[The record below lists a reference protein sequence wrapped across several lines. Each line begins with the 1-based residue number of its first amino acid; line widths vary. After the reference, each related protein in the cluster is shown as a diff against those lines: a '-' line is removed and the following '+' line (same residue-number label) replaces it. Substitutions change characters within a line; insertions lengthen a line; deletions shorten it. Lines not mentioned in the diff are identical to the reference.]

1 VKQKTLVSAIK
12 KILGAEIL
20 LSAAFM
26 TTAYAQSAP
35 TPASGAA
42 APTAASAASTGG
54 VTQLQKVQVT
64 GSLIRSSD
72 KVGYN
77 QVQTI
82 TAAQI
87 QASGAVTVADFMRD
101 TAANSASSWGE
112 SNPDSF
118 APGGA
123 GIALRGLSEKYTL
136 VLIDGV
142 RVAPYAFAVNLTDS
156 FFDLNTIPLN
166 MVDHIEIVKTGAVSQ
181 YGSDAIAGVV
191 NIITKKNF
199 QGVTLDGSLGGATNP
214 GSMGTTKFGVTA
226 GFGDLNSDRFNV
238 TVGAS
243 YFKQNGFS
251 EADRSNTSSQDFSN
265 QAGGTIISPVN
276 YWEQPGTQ
284 GQGAGIPFGNC
295 APGQKLV
302 SASQTSAGNAGCS
315 FNAANTWSLEPEEER
330 ANVKVHATFKLSD
343 TTEAYADLMESRNTT
358 TSLQGLSG
366 INDST
371 VAYNPVTGGVTP
383 ISNLVAAG
391 NQFNPNPGVA
401 TPITYTFPG
410 AIDTIKTTANYFRAA
425 TGIKGSFTTP
435 SIGDWDWAA
444 EVSHSQSIVDNSE
457 SNVLSVA
464 GLANVLGPNGQYNFA
479 NPASTPNGLAGL
491 YTSDSD
497 EAISMLDT
505 VGAHISTANLF
516 SLPAG
521 DVGLG
526 FGTEFNHESEFI
538 GAYGNSSQGT
548 TLPLDVQTADGQR
561 NVAAAYYQLDVP
573 LLTGL
578 SFSQSGRYDHYSD
591 FGGAFSPRFAFR
603 WQPFKQFTAYASY
616 SRGFRAPTL
625 VENSQST
632 SYSVQTTSDP
642 FNPNPALRGPNGS
655 EQILEKT
662 DGNPN
667 LQPERTRNYNV
678 GFELSPT
685 PTTDFGMDWY
695 KIDIKNVIG
704 SGDINAALA
713 TNDPT
718 VVHRNAAGEVSFVDT
733 SYLNLGNLE
742 TDGFEATFRKA
753 LPTNVGT
760 FTLSGDI
767 AYVWHFNV
775 ESPDGNTFNCAGNN
789 QCLFQP
795 FGAAFPRWKGN
806 VDLAWNYR
814 KFNTTLEY
822 QYTGPYT
829 ADADF
834 SGSIASMSVF
844 NLNVTYTGI
853 KNWTIYGGIN
863 NIFNRL
869 PPYDAI
875 WTLENG
881 NLGYDASLYN
891 DDGRFVQIG
900 ASYHF

>member
-72 KVGYN
+72 KVGFN

-101 TAANSASSWGE
+101 AAANSASSWGE

-142 RVAPYAFAVNLTDS
+142 RVAPYAFAVNATDS

-214 GSMGTTKFGVTA
+214 GSLGTTKFGVTA

-238 TVGAS
+238 TIGAS
-243 YFKQNGFS
+243 YFKQNGTT
-251 EADRSNTSSQDFSN
+251 EADRPNTSSQDFSN
-265 QAGGTIISPVN
+265 QANGTIISPVN

-302 SASQTSAGNAGCS
+302 SASQTSAGNAGCA
-315 FNAANTWSLEPEEER
+315 FNAANSWSLDPTEER

-358 TSLQGLSG
+358 TSFQGLGG
-366 INDST
+366 IGDST
-371 VAYNPVTGGVTP
+371 VAYNPATGGVTQ

-391 NQFNPNPGVA
+391 NQYNPNPGVA

-410 AIDTIKTTANYFRAA
+410 AIDTIKTTSNYFRAA
-425 TGIKGSFTTP
+425 TGVKGSFSTP
-435 SIGDWDWAA
+435 KVGDWDWGLD
-444 EVSHSQSIVDNSE
+444 VSHSQSIVDNSE

-464 GLANVLGPNGQYNFA
+464 GLANVLGPNGQFNFA

-497 EAISMLDT
+497 QAISMLDT
-505 VGAHISTANLF
+505 VDAHISTADLF

-521 DVGLG
+521 DVGFG
-526 FGTEFNHESEFI
+526 IGTEFTHQSEYI
-538 GAYGNSSQGT
+538 GEYVNSSAGT
-548 TLPLDVQTADGQR
+548 TLPLDIQGVNGSR

-573 LLTGL
+573 LLTGV

-603 WQPFKQFTAYASY
+603 WQPIKQFTAYASY

-632 SYSVQTTSDP
+632 SYAVQTTNDP
-642 FNPNPALRGPNGS
+642 FNPNPALVNTP
-655 EQILEKT
+655 ETILEKT
-662 DGNPN
+662 AGNPN

-685 PTTDFGMDWY
+685 PTMDFGMDWY

-704 SGDINAALA
+704 SLQLPALLAA
-713 TNDPT
+713 NDPS
-718 VVHRNAAGEVSFVDT
+718 VVVRDATGNVQVVNTA
-733 SYLNLGNLE
+733 YLNLGNLE

-753 LPTNVGT
+753 LPTTVGT
-760 FTLSGDI
+760 FTLSGDL

-775 ESPDGNTFNCAGNN
+775 ESAGQTENCAGNN
-789 QCLFQP
+789 LCLFQP

-814 KFNTTLEY
+814 KFNTDLEY

-829 ADADF
+829 ADAVF
-834 SGSIASMSVF
+834 SGSVASMSIF

-891 DDGRFVQIG
+891 DDGRIVQVG